1 MQGLGRWSQG
11 FTIHH
16 GVAFSDRVE
25 RAPLLLESC
34 QFRLRVFQVLADFQ
48 YTSLLSSNG
57 VNEVIGICG
66 GSNKGSI
73 LGSWGKGWGIRVDR
87 GWT

>member
-1 MQGLGRWSQG
+1 MHGLGRSQWLS
-11 FTIHH
+11 IDH

-66 GSNKGSI
+66 GPNKRSV
-73 LGSWGKGWGIRVDR
+73 LGCRGKGWGIRVDR